1 MSSTKSQIRALGAV
15 AVLATLAFAIS
26 CRGFFVKPILSS
38 LTVAPNAPSIQTG
51 STNNTVQMTAIGQ
64 FNDGSTGN
72 AAVSWSISPN
82 DGSIATIS
90 SNGLVTSVAVGTATV
105 TATATQNP
113 SVTGT
118 QQVTVTVGCITSITL
133 NPTSGTISVGG
144 ATHTI
149 SIGATANTCNGT
161 VPITDVAT
169 WNTSNSQVATVA
181 GGVVTAVAPGLVN
194 ITASS
199 GGVTSENAVITVT
212 Q

>member
-15 AVLATLAFAIS
+15 AALAALALAMS

-51 STNNTVQMTAIGQ
+51 STNNTVQMSAIGQ

-72 AAVSWSISPN
+72 PAVSWSISPN

-90 SNGLVTSVAVGTATV
+90 SSGLVTSVAVGSATV

-113 SVTGT
+113 SVSGT

-133 NPTSGTISVGG
+133 NPTS
-144 ATHTI
+144 A
-149 SIGATANTCNGT
+149 
-161 VPITDVAT
+161 
-169 WNTSNSQVATVA
+169 
-181 GGVVTAVAPGLVN
+181 
-194 ITASS
+194 
-199 GGVTSENAVITVT
+199 
-212 Q
+212 